1 MDEVTMTVSTLVT
14 ELSNFGTWAF
24 TTIGSIVTTVY
35 SNAPLLVTCFLI
47 PILGSAFGY
56 TRRLFSLN

>member
-1 MDEVTMTVSTLVT
+1 MTLDGLVQQLT
-14 ELSNFGTWAF
+14 TFGTWAF
-24 TTIGSIVTTVY
+24 NMIGEITTTIY
-35 SNAPLLVTCFLI
+35 NNAPLLVMCFLI